1 MLVTAGGM
9 LWKGITEF
17 LDVRRK
23 RRAWRREGIVTPYG
37 ETGSLR
43 RGVYLAVGGLIVLGY
58 AIWFGFQ
65 PRH

>member
-23 RRAWRREGIVTPYG
+23 RRAWRSEGIVTPYG
-37 ETGSLR
+37 EPGSLR

-58 AIWFGFQ
+58 AIWFGLH
-65 PRH
+65 PRQ